1 MFKVIGKYLVVF
13 AILLSFPVKS
23 QDHGF
28 FNQVWLEQGLS
39 QSSISSILQ
48 DSKGFI
54 WLGTQDGLNRY
65 DGRIIDHYNFKPFD
79 SKTISGDDIY
89 SFCSDNTNLWTLSAG
104 GLDKMDLNTSAVTH
118 LKEEL
123 KKDEKP
129 TALYRI
135 WFLNNKLILY
145 TGKGLAIAEINK
157 NNFTLKPFVFEESQ
171 KNELRTVTYSICNDK
186 KNNLYAATNKGVFV
200 LNAVNNS
207 FQPLLDFYLLTK
219 TESGTPI
226 ECNTVLCR
234 NNLVYF
240 SIGNLFYTYNTSD
253 KTIKNVSLGRTQTA
267 TIAHALIDN
276 QNKIWLGTNSGL
288 YRACTTDC
296 DSLYI
301 DKNFY
306 KNPNN
311 RFGLQ
316 SNDITALYQNPNSK
330 DDIVWI
336 GTRDAGA
343 FNYSYSKN
351 SFSMASS
358 LLSNNDL
365 NFFATVKDKDGVL
378 WAGLNYGLVKLDR
391 KNKTYN
397 VIGPNSQLLKTNRF
411 VEALYCDDDN
421 TIWTAFGNAL
431 YKIDKKSNTLQT
443 VLEPLS
449 PNKRNHV
456 VRIVK
461 YTKEELIL
469 CTWQGIVVYN
479 TTNGKTRTISEA
491 EINGEK
497 LKFESPSCFYIDTKN
512 NWWIGTSKGLFC
524 INIITNINKFYSN
537 NVSDTTSLV
546 FNRVMDV
553 NETTKGE
560 IIVATTKG
568 LSVLKNPEGK
578 GTFKNF
584 YFVKGLSN
592 SFIYGLL
599 RDNKGSFWMTT
610 NFGITVF
617 DPEKQEFKSY
627 SASDGVCINEFNSAG
642 FHKAYD
648 GELLFGGIGGLVS
661 IYPDKQIINKNT
673 PDIFLK
679 SLRIDNF
686 RDTISTAS
694 TTPLNLDHDQNKLY
708 FVFSVP
714 DFSGADNIN
723 LFYRLQQ
730 SSNVWTKVNPSQ
742 IFSLAF
748 ANLAPGNYNLE
759 VKAVNTEGVE
769 SKPFSFAFVI
779 SPPFW
784 NTGWFFLLIIV
795 IVILASWAVY
805 RIRLR
810 NKIAHLKEVEEIRKE
825 ENEKVRKAAAL
836 DLHDEFGNGL
846 TRISML
852 VEMARIHVPKEN
864 KEANGILD
872 VISQNTSRL
881 YHGTKDFIW
890 SINPGN
896 DNLYEIIIRIK
907 DFGDEL
913 FYGTGCEFEVSGL
926 QDEFRNI
933 KQHPSSGRNIAMIFK
948 EALSNTIK
956 HSKANKVKLSIEP
969 NGVAIAVKLKDNGS
983 GFEMK
988 NDKNSFGLSNMQQRA
1003 SKAGATLQIQS
1014 EKTGTEIIL
1023 KINKNIQNPVP

>member
-1 MFKVIGKYLVVF
+1 MQ
-13 AILLSFPVKS
+13 S

-48 DSKGFI
+48 DKKGFV
-54 WLGTQDGLNRY
+54 WFATQDGLNRY

-79 SKTISGDDIY
+79 SKTISGDDIF
-89 SFCSDNTNLWTLSAG
+89 SFCSDNTSLWTLSAG
-104 GLDKMDLNTSAVTH
+104 GLDKMDLNTSVVTH
-118 LKEEL
+118 FKEEL
-123 KKDEKP
+123 KNGEKP
-129 TALYRI
+129 TPLYKI
-135 WFLNNKLILY
+135 WYVNNTLLLY
-145 TGKGLAIAEINK
+145 TAKGLAKIDIDSK
-157 NNFTLKPFVFEESQ
+157 NVFSLRSFELDE
-171 KNELRTVTYSICNDK
+171 KERNELRTITYSVCNDNS
-186 KNNLYAATNKGVFV
+186 NNLYAATNKGVFV
-200 LNAVNNS
+200 LDKITNKLK
-207 FQPLLDFYLLTK
+207 PLFDFHTFSK
-219 TESGTPI
+219 TEPGTPI
-226 ECNTVLCR
+226 ECNTVLAK
-234 NNLVYF
+234 NNIVYF
-240 SIGNLFYTYNTSD
+240 SISNSFHSYNLQSKSIRKVSITKSQTSII
-253 KTIKNVSLGRTQTA
+253 TN
-267 TIAHALIDN
+267 ALIDT
-276 QNKIWLGTNSGL
+276 QNKIWLGTNDGL
-288 YRACTTDC
+288 FRVCTTEN

-301 DKNFY
+301 DKSFY

-316 SNDITALYQNPNSK
+316 SNDITSLYQNPNSK

-351 SFSMASS
+351 SFSMASAM
-358 LLSNNDL
+358 LSSNDL
-365 NFFATVKDKDGVL
+365 NFFGTVKDKDGII
-378 WAGLNYGLVKLDR
+378 WAGLNYGLGKLDR
-391 KNKTYN
+391 KNKTFN
-397 VIGPNSQLLKTNRF
+397 TIGPNAQLVKTNRF
-411 VEALYCDDDN
+411 IEAIYCDDNND
-421 TIWTAFGNAL
+421 IWTAFGNTL
-431 YKIDKKSNTLQT
+431 YKVDKKSNSLIS
-443 VLEPLS
+443 VLDPLS
-449 PNKRNHV
+449 SNKRNHV

-461 YTKEELIL
+461 YTKDEMIL
-469 CTWQGIVVYN
+469 CTWQGITVYN
-479 TTNGKTRTISEA
+479 TVTGKTKTITEV
-491 EINGEK
+491 EIKGEK
-497 LKFESPSCFYIDTKN
+497 LKIESPSCFYIDTKN
-512 NWWIGTSKGLFC
+512 NWWVGTSKGLFC
-524 INIITNINKFYSN
+524 INTNNGGNKFYVN
-537 NVSDTTSLV
+537 NVSDTNSLV

-553 NETTKGE
+553 NETNNGE

-568 LSVLKNPEGK
+568 LSILKNPEGK
-578 GTFKNF
+578 GTFKNY

-599 RDNKGSFWMTT
+599 RDNKGCFWMTT
-610 NFGITVF
+610 NFGISVF

-686 RDTISTAS
+686 TDSISMAANA
-694 TTPLNLDHDQNKLY
+694 PLNLSHNQNKL
-708 FVFSVP
+708 FFEFSVP

-723 LFYRLQQ
+723 LFYHIQQ
-730 SSNVWTKVNPSQ
+730 NSSSWTKVNPSQ

-759 VKAVNTEGVE
+759 VKAVNTEGIE
-769 SKPFSFAFVI
+769 SKLFTFPFVI

-784 NTGWFFLLIIV
+784 NTGWFFVLIIAF
-795 IVILASWAVY
+795 VILATWAVY

-810 NKIAHLKEVEEIRKE
+810 NKIAHMREVEEIRKE

-852 VEMARIHVPKEN
+852 VEMARIHVAKDN
-864 KEANGILD
+864 KEATGILD

-881 YHGTKDFIW
+881 YQGTKDFIW

-913 FYGTGCEFEVSGL
+913 FYGTGCEFEVNGL
-926 QDEFRNI
+926 QEEFKNI

-948 EALSNTIK
+948 EALSNSMK

-969 NGVAIAVKLKDNGS
+969 NGVAIAVKLKDNGT

-988 NDKNSFGLSNMQQRA
+988 SDKNSFGLSNMQQRA
-1003 SKAGATLQIQS
+1003 QKAGASLQIQS
-1014 EKTGTEIIL
+1014 GKESGTEIIL
-1023 KINKNIQNPVP
+1023 KINKNT

>member
-1 MFKVIGKYLVVF
+1 MLFNVLFTK
-13 AILLSFPVKS
+13 A

-48 DSKGFI
+48 DNKGFI

-104 GLDKMDLNTSAVTH
+104 GLDKMDFNSSTVTH
-118 LKEEL
+118 LKEEI
-123 KKDEKP
+123 KTGEKP
-129 TALYRI
+129 STLYRI
-135 WFLNNKLILY
+135 WYVNNSLLLY
-145 TGKGLAIAEINK
+145 TAKGLSKIKISNT
-157 NNFTLKPFVFEESQ
+157 NNFTLIPFVFEEKQ
-171 KNELRTVTYSICNDK
+171 KSELHTIAHSVCGDER
-186 KNNLYAATNKGVFV
+186 NNLYAATNKGVFV
-200 LNAVNNS
+200 LHPTENS
-207 FQPLLDFYLLTK
+207 FQLLPGFENIIK
-219 TESGTPI
+219 TETNTPV
-226 ECNTVLCR
+226 ECNTVLNK
-234 NNLVYF
+234 NNRLYF
-240 SIGNLFYTYNTSD
+240 SVSNSFYVYNVQTTALKSL
-253 KTIKNVSLGRTQTA
+253 SLGKTQTA
-267 TIAHALIDN
+267 VITNALIDN
-276 QNKIWLGTNSGL
+276 QNNIWLGTNSGL
-288 YRACTTDC
+288 YRLGITAK
-296 DSLYI
+296 DSIYI
-301 DKNFY
+301 DKSFY

-351 SFSMASS
+351 SFTMASAM
-358 LLSNNDL
+358 LSNNDL
-365 NFFATVKDKDGVL
+365 NFFATVKDKDGII
-378 WAGLNYGLVKLDR
+378 WAGLNYGLCKLDR
-391 KNKTYN
+391 QNKTFTVLN
-397 VIGPNSQLLKTNRF
+397 LNSQLLKLNRF
-411 VEALYCDDDN
+411 IEALYCDDEN
-421 TIWTAFGNAL
+421 NIWTAYGNGL
-431 YKIDKKSNTLQT
+431 YKVDKKTNTLKT
-443 VLEPLS
+443 ILEPLS

-461 YTKEELIL
+461 YTKDELIL
-469 CTWQGIVVYN
+469 CTWQGLVIYN
-479 TTNGKTRTISEA
+479 TVTGKANTISEI

-497 LKFESPSCFYIDTKN
+497 QKIESPSCFYIDTKN
-512 NWWIGTSKGLFC
+512 NWWLGTSKGLFC
-524 INIITNINKFYSN
+524 INVITSQNKFYTN
-537 NVSDTTSLV
+537 NVSDTNSLV
-546 FNRVMDV
+546 SKRVMDV

-568 LSVLKNPEGK
+568 LSILKNPDGK
-578 GTFKNF
+578 TSFKNY

-599 RDNKGSFWMTT
+599 RDDKGLFWMTT
-610 NFGITVF
+610 NFGISVF
-617 DPEKQEFKSY
+617 NPETQEFKSY

-661 IYPDKQIINKNT
+661 IYPNKQIINKNT
-673 PDIFLK
+673 PDVFLK
-679 SLRIDNF
+679 SVRIENF
-686 RDTISTAS
+686 KDTMSMAS
-694 TTPLNLDHDQNKLY
+694 NTPLNLSYNQNKL
-708 FVFSVP
+708 FFEFSVP

-723 LFYRLQQ
+723 LFYHVQQ
-730 SSNVWTKVNPSQ
+730 NSTSWTKVNPSQ
-742 IFSLAF
+742 IFSLVF
-748 ANLAPGNYNLE
+748 ANLAPGTYNLE
-759 VKAVNTEGVE
+759 VKAVNSEGIE
-769 SKPFSFAFVI
+769 SKPFSFSFII

-784 NTGWFFLLIIV
+784 NTGWFFVLIIV
-795 IVILASWAVY
+795 GVILATWAVY
-805 RIRLR
+805 RIRLQ
-810 NKIAHLKEVEEIRKE
+810 NKIAHIKELEDIRKE

-846 TRISML
+846 TRISKL
-852 VEMARIHVPKEN
+852 VEMARIHVPPEN
-864 KEANGILD
+864 KEAIGILD
-872 VISQNTSRL
+872 VISQNTTRL

-913 FYGTGCEFEVSGL
+913 FYGTGCEFEVIGL
-926 QDEFRNI
+926 QEEFKNI

-956 HSKANKVKLSIEP
+956 HSKADKVKLSIEP
-969 NGVAIAVKLKDNGS
+969 NGIAIAVKLKDNGA

-1003 SKAGATLQIQS
+1003 AKAGAVLQIHS
-1014 EKTGTEIIL
+1014 EKEEGTEIIL
-1023 KINKNIQNPVP
+1023 KINKN

>member
-1 MFKVIGKYLVVF
+1 MFRSLRKT
-13 AILLSFPVKS
+13 ILLPLIIASFIAKS

-48 DSKGFI
+48 DNKGFI
-54 WLGTQDGLNRY
+54 WFGTQDGLNRY

-118 LKEEL
+118 LKEDL
-123 KKDEKP
+123 KKDEKT

-135 WFLNNKLILY
+135 WFVNNKLIAY
-145 TGKGLAIAEINK
+145 TAKGLSLIDFNSK
-157 NNFTLKPFVFEESQ
+157 NVFCLHPYVFEEKE
-171 KNELRTVTYSICNDK
+171 KNELRTVTYNIHTDA
-186 KNNLYAATNKGVFV
+186 KNNLYAATNKGVFS
-200 LNAVNNS
+200 LDAISNT
-207 FQPLLDFYLLTK
+207 FKPLLDFYSLAK
-219 TESGTPI
+219 SEKGTAI
-226 ECNTVLCR
+226 ECNTVLCK
-234 NNLVYF
+234 NNFVYF
-240 SIGNLFYTYNTSD
+240 SIGNIFYAYNTTNKGLKS
-253 KTIKNVSLGRTQTA
+253 IFIGKNPSANIVHS
-267 TIAHALIDN
+267 LIDK

-288 YRACTTDC
+288 YRVCIGEN
-296 DSLYI
+296 DSLYT
-301 DKNFY
+301 DKNFF

-316 SNDITALYQNPNSK
+316 SNDITSLYQNPNSK

-358 LLSNNDL
+358 MLSSNEL
-365 NFFATVKDKDGVL
+365 NFFATVKDKDGII
-378 WAGLNYGLVKLDR
+378 WAGLNYGLCRLDR
-391 KNKTYN
+391 SNKTYN
-397 VIGPNSQLLKTNRF
+397 IIDLNSQLLKLNRF
-411 VEALYCDDDN
+411 IEGLYCDDDN
-421 TIWTAFGNAL
+421 NVWTAFGNAL
-431 YKIDKKSNTLQT
+431 YKVDKKNNTLKT
-443 VLEPLS
+443 MVEALS
-449 PNKRNHV
+449 PNKRNHI
-456 VRIVK
+456 VRILK
-461 YTKEELIL
+461 YSNDELIL
-469 CTWQGIVVYN
+469 CSSQGIIIYN
-479 TTNGKTRTISEA
+479 KINGSLKTISEV
-491 EINGEK
+491 EINDEK
-497 LKFESPSCFYIDTKN
+497 IKIESPSCFYIDTKN
-512 NWWIGTSKGLFC
+512 NWWIGTFKGLFC
-524 INIITNINKFYSN
+524 VNNITNNNKFYSN
-537 NVSDTTSLV
+537 NVSDTNSLV
-546 FNRVMDV
+546 FNRIMDV
-553 NETTKGE
+553 NETAKGE

-568 LSVLKNPEGK
+568 LSILKNDAGK
-578 GTFKNF
+578 GIFKNY

-599 RDNKGSFWMTT
+599 RDDKGSFWMTT
-610 NFGITVF
+610 NYGLSVF
-617 DPEKQEFKSY
+617 NPETELFKSY

-661 IYPDKQIINKNT
+661 VYPDRQIINKNT

-679 SLRIDNF
+679 SVRIEDF
-686 RDTISTAS
+686 EDSISMAGN
-694 TTPLNLDHDQNKLY
+694 TPLNLSHNQNKIY

-759 VKAVNTEGVE
+759 VKAVNTEGIE
-769 SKPFSFAFVI
+769 SKPFSFSFVI

-784 NTGWFFLLIIV
+784 NTGWFLLLII
-795 IVILASWAVY
+795 IGVILATWAVY

-810 NKIAHLKEVEEIRKE
+810 NKIAHLREVEEIRKE

-864 KEANGILD
+864 KEANNILD

-881 YHGTKDFIW
+881 YQGTKDFIW

-907 DFGDEL
+907 DYGDEL

-926 QDEFRNI
+926 QEDFKNI

-948 EALSNTIK
+948 EALSNTVK

-969 NGVAIAVKLKDNGS
+969 NGVAIAVKLKDNGT

-988 NDKNSFGLSNMQQRA
+988 SDKNSFGLSNMQQRA
-1003 SKAGATLQIQS
+1003 AKANATLQINSQK
-1014 EKTGTEIIL
+1014 ENGTEIVL
-1023 KINKNIQNPVP
+1023 KINKKN

>member
-1 MFKVIGKYLVVF
+1 MFRPIKKLLTLAIALLLFKVNG
-13 AILLSFPVKS
+13 

-48 DSKGFI
+48 DTKGFV
-54 WLGTQDGLNRY
+54 WFGTQDGLNRY

-89 SFCSDNTNLWTLSAG
+89 SFCSDNTSLWTLSAG
-104 GLDKMDLNTSAVTH
+104 GLDKMDLNSSVVVH
-118 LKEEL
+118 LKEDL
-123 KKDEKP
+123 KNDEKP
-129 TALYRI
+129 TTLYKI
-135 WFLNNKLILY
+135 WFINNKFILH
-145 TGKGLAIAEINK
+145 TSKGLALAEITK
-157 NNFTLKPFVFEESQ
+157 NHFTLKPFTFEEVG
-171 KNELRTVTYSICNDK
+171 KNELRIVSYALCTDQ
-186 KNNLYAATNKGVFV
+186 KNNLYAATSKGVFV
-200 LNAVNNS
+200 LTAGNTI
-207 FQPLLDFYLLTK
+207 FKPLLNFYELAK
-219 TESGTPI
+219 TDIESPI

-234 NNLVYF
+234 NNFIYF
-240 SIGNLFYTYNTSD
+240 SIGSLLYSYNTTD
-253 KTIKNVSLGRTQTA
+253 NNLRALSLGKAQNS

-288 YRACTTDC
+288 FRVCITDR
-296 DSLYI
+296 DSIYV
-301 DKNFY
+301 DKSFN

-358 LLSNNDL
+358 LLSSNDL

-378 WAGLNYGLVKLDR
+378 WSGLNYGLCKLDR
-391 KNKTYN
+391 KNKTYSI
-397 VIGPNSQLLKTNRF
+397 IGPNAQLLKTNRF
-411 VEALYCDDDN
+411 IEALYCDDDN
-421 TIWTAFGNAL
+421 TIWTAFGNSL
-431 YKIDKKSNTLQT
+431 YKIDRASNSLQT
-443 VLEPLS
+443 VIEALS
-449 PNKRNHV
+449 QNKRNHV

-479 TTNGKTRTISEA
+479 ILNGKTTTITEA
-491 EINGEK
+491 DINGEK

-524 INIITNINKFYSN
+524 LNTTTNKHKFYSN

-553 NETTKGE
+553 NETAKGE

-568 LSVLKNPEGK
+568 LSILKDPGGK
-578 GTFKNF
+578 GIFKNF

-599 RDNKGSFWMTT
+599 RDNKGVFWMTT
-610 NFGITVF
+610 NFGISVF
-617 DPEKQEFKSY
+617 NPETREFKSY

-679 SLRIDNF
+679 GLHIDNF
-686 RDTISTAS
+686 TDSISMANNQ
-694 TTPLNLDHDQNKLY
+694 PLHLSYDQNKL
-708 FVFSVP
+708 FFEFSVP

-730 SSNVWTKVNPSQ
+730 SSNIWTKINPSQ

-759 VKAVNTEGVE
+759 VKAVNAEGVE
-769 SKPFSFAFVI
+769 SKPYSFSFVI
-779 SPPFW
+779 TPPFW
-784 NTGWFFLLIIV
+784 NTGWFLLLIIAF
-795 IVILASWAVY
+795 VILASWAIY

-810 NKIAHLKEVEEIRKE
+810 TKIAHLREVEEIRKE

-881 YHGTKDFIW
+881 YQGTKDFIW

-926 QDEFRNI
+926 QEELRNI
-933 KQHPSSGRNIAMIFK
+933 RQHPSSGRNIAMIFK
-948 EALSNTIK
+948 EALSNTAK

-969 NGVAIAVKLKDNGS
+969 NGVVVAVRLKDNGS

-1003 SKAGATLQIQS
+1003 NKAGAKFQLDS
-1014 EKTGTEIIL
+1014 GKDKGTEIIL
-1023 KINKNIQNPVP
+1023 TINKTI

>member
-1 MFKVIGKYLVVF
+1 MFKVLRKYLTIS
-13 AILLSFPVKS
+13 AILLSFAFKA

-48 DSKGFI
+48 DNKGFI
-54 WLGTQDGLNRY
+54 WFGTQDGLNRY

-79 SKTISGDDIY
+79 SKTISGDDIF

-104 GLDKMDLNTSAVTH
+104 GLDKMDLNTSRVTH
-118 LKEEL
+118 FKEEI
-123 KKDEKP
+123 KEGEKA
-129 TALYRI
+129 TSLYKI
-135 WFLNNKLILY
+135 WFVNNKLLLY
-145 TGKGLAIAEINK
+145 TAKGLAQIDINSK
-157 NNFTLKPFVFEESQ
+157 NIFCLKPFVFEENT
-171 KNELRTVTYSICNDK
+171 KTELRTVTYAVCNDS
-186 KNNLYAATNKGVFV
+186 KNNLYAATNKGVF
-200 LNAVNNS
+200 S
-207 FQPLLDFYLLTK
+207 FNTISNTFKPLLDFYALSK
-219 TESGTPI
+219 TEIGTPI
-226 ECNTVLCR
+226 ECNTVLSK
-234 NNLVYF
+234 NNFVYF
-240 SIGNLFYTYNTSD
+240 SIGNLFYNYNLDT
-253 KTIKNVSLGRTQTA
+253 KKLTMVSLGKTQTA
-267 TIAHALIDN
+267 TIVHSLIDN

-288 YRACTTDC
+288 YRIATSN
-296 DSLYI
+296 DSLFI

-316 SNDITALYQNPNSK
+316 SNDITSLYQNPNSK

-351 SFSMASS
+351 SFSMASAMIS
-358 LLSNNDL
+358 SNDL
-365 NFFATVKDKDGVL
+365 NFFGTVKDKDGII
-378 WAGLNYGLVKLDR
+378 WAGLNYGLCRLDR
-391 KNKTYN
+391 KNKTYDIIN
-397 VIGPNSQLLKTNRF
+397 LNSQLAKLNRF
-411 VEALYCDDDN
+411 VEAIYCDDEN
-421 TIWTAFGNAL
+421 NIWTAFGNGL
-431 YKIDKKSNTLQT
+431 YKVDKKTNTIKP

-449 PNKRNHV
+449 SNKRNHI

-461 YTKEELIL
+461 YNKDELIL
-469 CTWQGIVVYN
+469 CTWQGIIIYN
-479 TTNGKTRTISEA
+479 TVTGKSTTISEV

-497 LKFESPSCFYIDTKN
+497 QKFESPSCFYIDTKN
-512 NWWIGTSKGLFC
+512 NWWLGTSKGLFC

-537 NVSDTTSLV
+537 NVSDTNSLV

-568 LSVLKNPEGK
+568 LSILKNPEGK
-578 GTFKNF
+578 SSFKNY

-599 RDNKGSFWMTT
+599 RDDKGLFWMTT
-610 NFGITVF
+610 NFGLSVF
-617 DPEKQEFKSY
+617 NPETNEFKSY

-661 IYPDKQIINKNT
+661 IYPNKQIINKNT

-679 SLRIDNF
+679 SVRIDNF
-686 RDTISTAS
+686 KDSISTAGNS
-694 TTPLNLDHDQNKLY
+694 PLNLSHNQNKLY
-708 FVFSVP
+708 FEFSVP

-723 LFYRLQQ
+723 LFYHIQQ
-730 SSNVWTKVNPSQ
+730 NSTTWTKVNQSQ

-748 ANLAPGNYNLE
+748 ANLAPGSYNLV
-759 VKAVNTEGVE
+759 VKAVNSEGVE
-769 SKPFSFAFVI
+769 SKPFTFPFVI

-784 NTGWFFLLIIV
+784 NTSWFLLLIIAFV
-795 IVILASWAVY
+795 IIISWAVY

-852 VEMARIHVPKEN
+852 VEMARIHIPKEN
-864 KEANGILD
+864 KEAIGILD

-881 YHGTKDFIW
+881 YQGTKDFIW

-913 FYGTGCEFEVSGL
+913 FYGTGCEFEVKGL
-926 QDEFRNI
+926 QEEFKNI

-948 EALSNTIK
+948 EALSNTTK
-956 HSKANKVKLSIEP
+956 HSKANKVVLSIEP
-969 NGVAIAVKLKDNGS
+969 NGVAIAVKLKDNGT

-988 NDKNSFGLSNMQQRA
+988 TDKNSFGLSNMQQRA

-1014 EKTGTEIIL
+1014 EKENGTEIIL
-1023 KINKNIQNPVP
+1023 KINKNS